1 MRWWAGVWVAAGV
14 VALVACGG
22 STGGGG
28 SASQSPGRSSGPPA
42 SPSVSPSVS
51 SSSTPPA
58 SPSGSRP
65 ASPSASASAAGCVA
79 GHAEVTVAQDDPVER
94 QLCVRPGT
102 VVTLVLRPRVDDR
115 RWTAVSTSAPAF
127 VVVSGWR
134 RDADGTAHASL
145 RSAGT
150 RGGTARI
157 NALAKAPD
165 VAGAARPVFTLQVSV
180 VPYPTQG

>member
-1 MRWWAGVWVAAGV
+1 M
-14 VALVACGG
+14 
-22 STGGGG
+22 
-28 SASQSPGRSSGPPA
+28 
-42 SPSVSPSVS
+42 
-51 SSSTPPA
+51 
-58 SPSGSRP
+58 
-65 ASPSASASAAGCVA
+65 
-79 GHAEVTVAQDDPVER
+79 
-94 QLCVRPGT
+94 RPGT

-115 RWTAVSTSAPAF
+115 RWTAVNTSAPAF

-157 NALAKAPD
+157 SALAKAPD
-165 VAGAARPVFTLQVSV
+165 VAGAARPVFTLRVSV